1 MKCKLCSLITDT
13 FNLTLQC
20 KTDRKCLKCIF
31 VYEIFPHC
39 IFWKVTFYNIC
50 IVSKNLGG
58 GDHILFN
65 IIVGASLNMLWYN
78 WKLYYFRLH
87 VYLSFF
93 NSSSINKHHFDDFFV
108 GADIYW
114 NVFHEGGKRSPF
126 LKHLSCLKI
135 YVEIRK
141 KPLDGITIEQT
152 KRDHIVFIVP
162 KITIYIFNC
171 ILY

>member
-13 FNLTLQC
+13 FTLTLQC

-39 IFWKVTFYNIC
+39 IFWKVTCYNIG
-50 IVSKNLGG
+50 IVSKNLG

-65 IIVGASLNMLWYN
+65 IMFASLNMLWYN

-93 NSSSINKHHFDDFFV
+93 NSSSINNYHFDDFFV
-108 GADIYW
+108 GAAIYW
-114 NVFHEGGKRSPF
+114 NVFNEEGKRSWSGAEWRWKKGPGNVFSNVRLPNSIDF
-126 LKHLSCLKI
+126 LN
-135 YVEIRK
+135 
-141 KPLDGITIEQT
+141 G
-152 KRDHIVFIVP
+152 
-162 KITIYIFNC
+162 C
-171 ILY
+171 IAS

>member
-31 VYEIFPHC
+31 IYEIFPHC

-93 NSSSINKHHFDDFFV
+93 NSSSINNYHNTERSGTEMEERSREHFPMF
-108 GADIYW
+108 GCLIL
-114 NVFHEGGKRSPF
+114 HQRLTERSGTEMEKRSR
-126 LKHLSCLKI
+126 
-135 YVEIRK
+135 E
-141 KPLDGITIEQT
+141 
-152 KRDHIVFIVP
+152 
-162 KITIYIFNC
+162 C
-171 ILY
+171 ILQCSVA

>member
-13 FNLTLQC
+13 FTLTLQC

-58 GDHILFN
+58 DHILFN

-93 NSSSINKHHFDDFFV
+93 NSSSINNYHFDDFFV
-108 GADIYW
+108 GAAIYW
-114 NVFHEGGKRSPF
+114 NVFNEEGKRSW
-126 LKHLSCLKI
+126 SGA
-135 YVEIRK
+135 EQRWK
-141 KPLDGITIEQT
+141 KGPGN
-152 KRDHIVFIVP
+152 VFSNVWLP
-162 KITIYIFNC
+162 YSTSA
-171 ILY
+171 